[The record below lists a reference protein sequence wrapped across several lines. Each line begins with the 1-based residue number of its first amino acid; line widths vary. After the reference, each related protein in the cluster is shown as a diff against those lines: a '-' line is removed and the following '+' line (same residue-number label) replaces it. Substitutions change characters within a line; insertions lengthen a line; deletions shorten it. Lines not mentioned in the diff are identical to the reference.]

1 MPEPLSEPRQWENA
15 PLVYGLDHIQ
25 QRIPQRFEM
34 ALLHGIAH
42 HDLPAKLAVGIH
54 DARPTDFWVRGHVP
68 GTWPTDF
75 WVRGHVPGRP
85 LMPGVVMVE
94 MAAQLC
100 AWLASFER
108 RPEPG
113 QFFAF
118 GGIDNVRFRGQVVP
132 GDRVVIGSKIVRW
145 RGGVG
150 QFQTQGFVRGEL
162 VYQGDITGILV

>member
-1 MPEPLSEPRQWENA
+1 MPEALCEPRQWEDA
-15 PLVYGLDHIQ
+15 PLLHGLDHIQ
-25 QRIPQRFEM
+25 QRIPQRFEL
-34 ALLHGIAH
+34 ALLHGVVH
-42 HDLPAKLAVGIH
+42 HDLKAKLAVGIH

-68 GTWPTDF
+68 G
-75 WVRGHVPGRP
+75 RP
-85 LMPGVVMVE
+85 LMPGVVMIE

-118 GGIDNVRFRGQVVP
+118 GGVDDVRFRGQVVP
-132 GDRVVIGSKIVRW
+132 GDRVVIASKIVRW

-150 QFQTQGFVRGEL
+150 QFATQGFVRGEL

>member
-1 MPEPLSEPRQWENA
+1 MPDPLCEPRQWEDA
-15 PLVYGLDHIQ
+15 PLLHGLDHIQ

-34 ALLHGIAH
+34 ALLHGIVH

-54 DARPTDFWVRGHVP
+54 DAR
-68 GTWPTDF
+68 PTDF

-118 GGIDNVRFRGQVVP
+118 GGIDDVRFRGQVVP
-132 GDRVVIGSKIVRW
+132 GDRVVIVAKIVRW
-145 RGGVG
+145 RGVVG
-150 QFQTQGFVRGEL
+150 LFRTQGFVRGEL
-162 VYQGDITGILV
+162 VYEGDITGILV